1 MFVQQK
7 SCEAFPPLGISSS
20 LTSSTSVYSV
30 HAEQTP
36 QPLSSHALT
45 SRFSVYQGWGSVAQ
59 ASACAL
65 SSPQPKSTPAS
76 APPDPFDD
84 SPLVCPEPLRA
95 PIPLSPFIT
104 ILDAASSI
112 SPVFATLTKNTG
124 GGVSPLPT
132 RTLAPLPLYPV
143 TVLELDCGLEFDP
156 ARADEDFFPALP
168 PKPAVCLIE
177 TRAENAEPF
186 LIRTQDLRRR
196 LQRLLGPPDP
206 TSKRLNLR
214 ELARGIRYRLTGSA
228 LEQILTYYQHAKHLF
243 PQRYRKLTRL
253 RPPAVLKI
261 SLRNAYPRCYV
272 TRRIA
277 VDDTGAP
284 TAGAYYG
291 PFPSRKSALAF
302 SEQALDMFKVRRCQ
316 IKIRRDPTFPGCIY
330 SEMKMCLAPCFAG
343 CTKEEYD
350 AEVQRLVQFL
360 DTNGN
365 SLRAAIEVDRERASA
380 DLDFERAAQLH
391 KRLEKLDDA
400 LRFRPELAR
409 RIADLNAVI
418 LQRAAEDQTIGVF
431 AVRAGRLAEP
441 YFLRF
446 AEIASQPRSAE
457 HIFKD
462 YLEEGSFTT
471 NVPLSS
477 SSAAREE
484 LGEHLALISRWF
496 YSNPRDGEIFFREK
510 DWPYRK
516 ILRACSR
523 LLNPKAA
530 EPAAGNSSP
539 P

>member
-1 MFVQQK
+1 MLLPHHKLRFK
-7 SCEAFPPLGISSS
+7 IHPL
-20 LTSSTSVYSV
+20 TV
-30 HAEQTP
+30 
-36 QPLSSHALT
+36 
-45 SRFSVYQGWGSVAQ
+45 SRF
-59 ASACAL
+59 
-65 SSPQPKSTPAS
+65 
-76 APPDPFDD
+76 
-84 SPLVCPEPLRA
+84 
-95 PIPLSPFIT
+95 
-104 ILDAASSI
+104 
-112 SPVFATLTKNTG
+112 
-124 GGVSPLPT
+124 
-132 RTLAPLPLYPV
+132 PLYPV
-143 TVLELDCGLEFDP
+143 TVLELGCGLEFDP
-156 ARADEDFFPALP
+156 ARADEDFFPAVP

-177 TRAENAEPF
+177 PRAEHAEPF

-196 LQRLLGPPDP
+196 LQRLLGPADAM
-206 TSKRLNLR
+206 SKRLNLR
-214 ELARGIRYRLTGSA
+214 DLAHGIRYRLTGSKF
-228 LEQILTYYQHAKHLF
+228 EQALTYYQQAKHIF
-243 PQRYRKLTRL
+243 PKRYPKLARL

-272 TRRIA
+272 TRSIA
-277 VDDTGAP
+277 VDETGAP

-302 SEQALDMFKVRRCQ
+302 SEQALDLFKVRRCQ

-365 SLRAAIEVDRERASA
+365 SLRTAMEDDRERASA

-391 KRLEKLDDA
+391 KRVEKLDAA

-409 RIADLNAVI
+409 RIAALDAVI
-418 LQRAAEDQTIGVF
+418 LQRTAEDQSIGVF
-431 AVRAGRLAEP
+431 GIHAGRIAEP
-441 YFLRF
+441 FFLRF

-462 YLEEGSFTT
+462 YLEGSAAGAP
-471 NVPLSS
+471 NVEDSVAVSGQTAEKCAAPFAT
-477 SSAAREE
+477 AAREE

-496 YSNPRDGEIFFREK
+496 YSNPREGEIFFREK

-523 LLNPKAA
+523 LLAPPTS
-530 EPAAGNSSP
+530 EPAASGHPRSP
-539 P
+539 